1 MPRKHKGN
9 FAVIGGGIAGTCI
22 AELMAKKG
30 FNVTLFEKSKTLG
43 GCAGSFRRD
52 GYTFNTAATTV
63 AGLLEGY
70 PVREILEEFKLTNLI
85 EVEDPTI
92 VVHTEKGRVNRY
104 KSLKRTIEEINKVF
118 PHRRNKEFWRDV
130 KVVTEDILKHGFY
143 HNFST
148 LKEGLISFY
157 KIRRLIYKYYRL
169 FFKPAPEGL
178 KEYFGSI
185 EKEYLRFMD
194 SHVKIVAQSSIEN
207 VNMVTLFLSLGYPFT
222 GVGYAKN
229 GMTKL
234 FREISKNFSCYLNS
248 EITSIHRNSEIFK
261 LKGAFGE
268 EHFDNLIIAMPIFEN
283 LNILQDSKI
292 RAYFE
297 KYLSIQTDNSAIVA
311 YGVLEN
317 FYPENPFHLTI
328 LRKRLPYTTSPYL
341 FFSFFP
347 SEKNKGDCVFTV
359 STHTSINYWH
369 GLKREEYENRKQNT
383 HLGIIKTLLEFFPL
397 KRENIKMFFMSTP
410 ETFYRYLGRRSV
422 GGIPVTLK
430 NTFWRIPSNFTP
442 FPNLYLV
449 GDSFFC
455 YQGWIGISMGIKNL
469 IGKIGEQV

>member
-1 MPRKHKGN
+1 MPRKNKGN

-22 AELMAKKG
+22 AELIAKKG
-30 FNVTLFEKSKTLG
+30 FNITLFEKSKTLG
-43 GCAGSFRRD
+43 GCAGSFTRD
-52 GYTFNTAATTV
+52 GYTFNTAATTI

-70 PVREILEEFKLTNLI
+70 SVREILEEFKLTNLI
-85 EVEDPTI
+85 EIEDPSI

-104 KSLKRTIEEINKVF
+104 QSIERTVEEINKVF

-130 KVVTEDILKHGFY
+130 KAVTEEILKYGFY

-148 LKEGLISFY
+148 LRDGLLSFY
-157 KIRRLIYKYYRL
+157 RMRRLIYKYYRL
-169 FFKPAPEGL
+169 FLKPAIEGL
-178 KEYFGSI
+178 KDYFSSI
-185 EKEYLRFMD
+185 DREYLRFMD

-229 GMTKL
+229 GMG
-234 FREISKNFSCYLNS
+234 EIVKEIAKNFSYHLNS
-248 EITSIHRNSEIFK
+248 EIISVSKNADGFK

-268 EHFDNLIIAMPIFEN
+268 ERFDNLIIAMPILES

-292 RAYFE
+292 KAYFE
-297 KYLSIQTDNSAIVA
+297 KYLSFQTDNSAIVA

-317 FYPENPFHLTI
+317 FYPENTFHLTI
-328 LRKRLPYTTSPYL
+328 LRKCLPYTTSPYL

-347 SEKNKGDCVFTV
+347 AEKNKGECVFTV

-369 GLKREEYENRKQNT
+369 GLKREDYENRKQNT
-383 HLGIIKTLLEFFPL
+383 HLGIIENLLEFFPV
-397 KRENIKMFFMSTP
+397 KRENIKMSFLSTP

-422 GGIPVTLK
+422 GGIPITLK

-442 FPNLYLV
+442 FHNLYLV

-455 YQGWIGISMGIKNL
+455 YQGWIGITMGIKNL